1 MKFLFALWDGGGAV
15 PPELGVAR
23 RLIARGHDV
32 RVIADPTLRDQSF
45 AIGAGFTPWNAA
57 PHRTTG
63 AATEDLVKDW
73 ELRNPISMLARIRDR
88 LLAGPA
94 GAMVP
99 TPMRRR
105 SRAAPTTIRPVPGIR
120 RATAAA
126 ARRVRAAPQSRL
138 RPMSTPAILRPAALS
153 AIRVARRRAR
163 VSGRFALVIQ
173 WRQILR

>member
-32 RVIADPTLRDQSF
+32 RIIADPTLRDQSF

-94 GAMVP
+94 GAM
-99 TPMRRR
+99 
-105 SRAAPTTIRPVPGIR
+105 
-120 RATAAA
+120 ATAWS
-126 ARRVRAAPQSRL
+126 RRVG
-138 RPMSTPAILRPAALS
+138 S
-153 AIRVARRRAR
+153 AMTRT
-163 VSGRFALVIQ
+163 S
-173 WRQILR
+173 